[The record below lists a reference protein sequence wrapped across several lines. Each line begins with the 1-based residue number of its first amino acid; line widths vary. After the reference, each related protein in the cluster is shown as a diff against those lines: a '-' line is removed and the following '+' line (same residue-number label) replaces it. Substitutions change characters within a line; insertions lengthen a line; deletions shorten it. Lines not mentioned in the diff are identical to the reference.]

1 MEIELIDRGLLE
13 PIDRGLLE
21 PIDRGLLIKN
31 RFTVCHDDDGDG

>member
-1 MEIELIDRGLLE
+1 MEIE

-31 RFTVCHDDDGDG
+31 RFTIFHDDDGDG

>member
-1 MEIELIDRGLLE
+1 LTARNEIE

-31 RFTVCHDDDGDG
+31 RFTVCHCDDGDG

>member
-1 MEIELIDRGLLE
+1 MEIE

-31 RFTVCHDDDGDG
+31 RFTIFHDDGGDG